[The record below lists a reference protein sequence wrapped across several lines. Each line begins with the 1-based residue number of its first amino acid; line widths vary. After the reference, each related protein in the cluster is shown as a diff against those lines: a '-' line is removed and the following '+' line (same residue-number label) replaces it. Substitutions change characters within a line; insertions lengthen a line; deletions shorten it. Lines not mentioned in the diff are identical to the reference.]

1 MSATDE
7 ELHFINDEGMD
18 HVTYILLMFRC
29 VQNMCRPGLTLTI
42 HGIVSIAFVIY
53 ALVVSLINLWAHSGR
68 NGASSDSSNGIELT
82 AASKWYAPVPAVDT
96 EAEAARHII
105 GEDD

>member
-29 VQNMCRPGLTLTI
+29 VQSMCQPVFTLTI
-42 HGIVSIAFVIY
+42 RVVVSIAFVIY
-53 ALVVSLINLWAHSGR
+53 ALIVSLINVWAHSGR
-68 NGASSDSSNGIELT
+68 NGSSSDSSNGIELT
-82 AASKWYAPVPAVDT
+82 AASKWYAPVPAVDA